1 MSKTEKMRGRLAS
14 IQRDREEFEKQK
26 RELEADMNVGRN
38 NMHKINKGLR
48 NNAILEEQIV
58 VDPHTGSSSGAHA
71 TPHHS
76 SKPSSER
83 GAHSRGA
90 SFDLHPSGTSSA
102 AHSNSPLP
110 TGANSSSNA
119 LTGAGAATPNSAA
132 AHFFLNG
139 SGANAS
145 AGGNG
150 NSPGSMVG
158 IMPSGPRV
166 SDWCYTAPM
175 DSPAPPTVKSRE
187 MYENVRLLGRGSFG
201 EVNLVKNTE
210 DNKL

>member
-26 RELEADMNVGRN
+26 KELEADMNVGRN

-58 VDPHTGSSSGAHA
+58 VDSHHGGSSSGAHA

-90 SFDLHPSGTSSA
+90 SFDQHASGTSSA

-110 TGANSSSNA
+110 PGANSSSNT
-119 LTGAGAATPNSAA
+119 LTGTGSATPSASG
-132 AHFFLNG
+132 HFFLNG
-139 SGANAS
+139 AGANAGA
-145 AGGNG
+145 AGGNAA
-150 NSPGSMVG
+150 GSLLG
-158 IMPSGPRV
+158 IMPTGPRV
-166 SDWCYTAPM
+166 SDWCYTAPL

-201 EVNLVKNTE
+201 EVNLVKNVE